1 MIVCIRIYHTN
12 HFIRFRTERY
22 HDVAKWLERNKGVR
36 PTTALIINGVIEQ
49 RGMLSDEQIKRR
61 LAEIEL
67 KPHYPWTEDPLRQGG
82 SESL

>member
-1 MIVCIRIYHTN
+1 
-12 HFIRFRTERY
+12 
-22 HDVAKWLERNKGVR
+22 
-36 PTTALIINGVIEQ
+36 VIEQ